1 MLWHAIS
8 PVLGT
13 GRRSGGLIGSRRMN
27 SDAKIIILYLESLPS
42 AQRPRALG
50 PLWDFAR
57 DAGIRPGPY
66 QKAKKFLKREG
77 YLHEWSYPR
86 SGGRWATAQI
96 LSNAPTTRRQA
107 EEYWNR
113 CREYR
118 GADDDELDE
127 VSAPPADLAFP
138 QVAPSDHFP
147 APGDPRLRSIG
158 GHPPHVQT
166 LENSYPLPSGRV
178 RSSKAERK
186 ACGSEFEK
194 VSQFAAEDGEGFWT
208 EPPEWLN
215 GLESPEGERER
226 GEPVAGPAPVA
237 SVSVPVPLP
246 APVPAPGPRA
256 SVPAAPES
264 VRVPV
269 EEPVRVPTPV
279 RVPAPAPEPA
289 PKPVAEWGA
298 EEVEAERVLLSLG
311 RASSQLRLG
320 AQEARQLVDLAAE
333 WMRRGVSAAELKQ
346 ALVSLLPESGVY
358 WPPGFV
364 RKRLESRMPAPPDH
378 LVGGP
383 DAVAVDASRPQGVR
397 TRGAHPQGVEEEPAF
412 TAPLPLV
419 TCEGS
424 GDEHVFRAMPG
435 EVLCGQCRSAEA
447 WAAWAAHRE
456 AAARARGEDGL
467 TGDGKGGWR
476 DVHVGAAVPPGAE
489 HDPAEEA
496 AAYAALE
503 R

>member
-8 PVLGT
+8 PVLST

-42 AQRPRALG
+42 AQQPRALG
-50 PLWDFAR
+50 PLWEFAR

-77 YLHEWSYPR
+77 YLHEWPYPR

-96 LSNAPTTRRQA
+96 LSNAPTTRQQA
-107 EEYWNR
+107 EEYWES
-113 CREYR
+113 CRDYA
-118 GADDDELDE
+118 GLDDDEVDE
-127 VSAPPADLAFP
+127 MSAHPVDVAFP

-147 APGDPRLRSIG
+147 ATGLPGARSTG
-158 GHPPHVQT
+158 GSPPHVHT
-166 LENSYPLPSGRV
+166 PGSSYPLPSRRV
-178 RSSKAERK
+178 RASKTERMAYGRK
-186 ACGSEFEK
+186 FDK

-215 GLESPEGERER
+215 DQESREGER
-226 GEPVAGPAPVA
+226 GESPVAGSASAPV
-237 SVSVPVPLP
+237 SLPVPDSEPDSVPVSVPVRDSVPDSV
-246 APVPAPGPRA
+246 PVP
-256 SVPAAPES
+256 
-264 VRVPV
+264 VPV
-269 EEPVRVPTPV
+269 EEPVPVPVPV
-279 RVPAPAPEPA
+279 RVARPEPA
-289 PKPVAEWGA
+289 SKPVEEWGA

-333 WMRRGVSAAELKQ
+333 WMRRGVSAAELKR
-346 ALVSLLPESGVY
+346 ALVSLLPEGGVY

-364 RKRLESRMPAPPDH
+364 RKRLESRMPAPPERRS
-378 LVGGP
+378 VGMG
-383 DAVAVDASRPQGVR
+383 AVAVDASRPQGV
-397 TRGAHPQGVEEEPAF
+397 GPQGVEEEPAYVS
-412 TAPLPLV
+412 PLPLV
-419 TCEGS
+419 TCKGP
-424 GDEHVFRAMPG
+424 GDEHVFRAGAG
-435 EVLCGQCRSAEA
+435 EVLCGPCRAAEA

-456 AAARARGEDGL
+456 AAARARGEDGPA
-467 TGDGKGGWR
+467 GDGKGGWR
-476 DVHVGAAVPPGAE
+476 DVLAGAAAPPGTE